1 MLPLAM
7 SETINRSATA
17 VFINDTR
24 QTCGC
29 WVLAG
34 THHGVH
40 EPWQHVQ
47 DHLRHECSVFQV
59 RTQGLDASRQR
70 AWQAA
75 KEVIASQVQGQEVSE
90 LLIPHLHIHIDRKV
104 NAHVHINIHMQFI
117 MLVDALTPSQL

>member
-1 MLPLAM
+1 
-7 SETINRSATA
+7 
-17 VFINDTR
+17 
-24 QTCGC
+24 
-29 WVLAG
+29 
-34 THHGVH
+34 
-40 EPWQHVQ
+40 
-47 DHLRHECSVFQV
+47 
-59 RTQGLDASRQR
+59 LDASRQR